1 MSWEGRYS
9 LVIPQML
16 TVEGLFSCRG
26 HFLFC
31 YVVNQIKDLFFRP
44 TDRQKILFKS
54 LNVFVTQTRHFE
66 IHPFHLPKFNYSA
79 LQPRIYLAVPGH
91 CWGTYAPTN
100 HALTISALKR
110 TENSILSFR
119 FVVERCCYLIFY
131 QLRGFLPKMLE
142 TSRRKNSSLR
152 MSFSSMLHPKGNTN
166 VAESH

>member
-1 MSWEGRYS
+1 M
-9 LVIPQML
+9 
-16 TVEGLFSCRG
+16 
-26 HFLFC
+26 
-31 YVVNQIKDLFFRP
+31 FFRP

-54 LNVFVTQTRHFE
+54 LNVFVAQTRHFE

-119 FVVERCCYLIFY
+119 FVVERCCYLIF
-131 QLRGFLPKMLE
+131 LSVARFSPKNVRSLA
-142 TSRRKNSSLR
+142 KKISSLR
-152 MSFSSMLHPKGNTN
+152 MSFSSMLHPLGKHECSR
-166 VAESH
+166 ESLSGKKIKKVFPRV